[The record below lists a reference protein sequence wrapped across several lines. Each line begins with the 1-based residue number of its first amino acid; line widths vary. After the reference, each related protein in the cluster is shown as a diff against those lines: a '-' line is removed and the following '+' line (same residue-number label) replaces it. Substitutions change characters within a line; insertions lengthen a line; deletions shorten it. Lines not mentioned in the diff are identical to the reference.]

1 MRPLFVRLGN
11 KYKLREY
18 IINKFPESFDLY
30 CEPFAGSASIFF
42 SLEDFHGKVVLNDL
56 DKDLISAYKLIKRV
70 DKGKLPILHTKEAM
84 YKLIEHPTTNEEKLM
99 AYIYRTSNSF
109 MSSDKGYLWKDSS
122 QESKVANIEK
132 YQERLRGVKFLNR
145 DGLSVIREYDSK
157 HSFFFIDPPY
167 QKSDDL
173 YKHDEFNLEDLRD
186 VLKTLKGKFLLTLND
201 SKSVRD
207 LFSMF
212 KITGYVVK
220 SHSNLGRIAG
230 SDRREVVIRNF

>member
-11 KYKLREY
+11 KYKLRDY

-42 SLEDFHGKVVLNDL
+42 SLEDFDGKVVLNDL
-56 DKDLISAYKLIKRV
+56 DKDLINAYKLIRRV

-109 MSSDKGYLWKDSS
+109 MSSDKGYLWKDNS
-122 QESKVANIEK
+122 QESKVAKIEE
-132 YQERLRGVKFLNR
+132 YQKKLQGVKFLNQ
-145 DGLSVIREYDSK
+145 DALIVIRKYDSK
-157 HSFFFIDPPY
+157 SSFFFLDPPY
-167 QKSDDL
+167 QKSTDL
-173 YKHDEFNLEDLRD
+173 YKHDEFNLEDVRD
-186 VLKTLKGKFLLTLND
+186 VLNTLKGKFLLTLND

-212 KITGYVVK
+212 KISGYVVK
-220 SHSNLGRIAG
+220 SQNNLARIAG
-230 SDRREVVIRNF
+230 SDSREVVIRNF

>member
-1 MRPLFVRLGN
+1 MRPLFVRVGS
-11 KYKLREY
+11 KYKLRKY

-42 SLEDFHGKVVLNDL
+42 SLVDFDGKVVLNDL
-56 DKDLISAYKLIKRV
+56 DKDLINAYKLVRRV

-122 QESKVANIEK
+122 QESKVAKIEE
-132 YQERLRGVKFLNR
+132 YQKTLQGVKFLNR
-145 DGLSVIREYDSK
+145 DALSVIREYDSK
-157 HSFFFIDPPY
+157 QSFFFIDPPY
-167 QKSDDL
+167 QKSDGL

-186 VLKTLKGKFLLTLND
+186 TLKGLRGKFLLTLND

-207 LFSMF
+207 MFSMF
-212 KITGYVVK
+212 KISGYVVK
-220 SHSNLGRIAG
+220 SSSNLGRIAG
-230 SDRREVVIRNF
+230 SNRREVLISNF